1 MSDKQ
6 LEKQVACEAM
16 RNAYGSLPTPDL
28 EGQIRIAQ
36 KNMAQN
42 EKVKC
47 EWCDGWGCVDDG
59 GHSKRECWEC
69 EGEGEIKREKLDD
82 FRR

>member
-6 LEKQVACEAM
+6 LEKQVACESM

-28 EGQIRIAQ
+28 ERQIRIAQ

-42 EKVKC
+42 EMVEC
-47 EWCDGWGCVDDG
+47 DWCHGMGCVDDG
-59 GHSKRECWEC
+59 GHSKCDCWKC